1 VRVIGVTLHVL
12 TLASATEWADI
23 GFGTEDRLGTEDRPT
38 YSLTDAYVFGV
49 LLLSV
54 WIYSVPSVCLAS
66 LSTYFSASIVI
77 VLMNIVLLQGLFGKI
92 LSPERSLLLFM
103 CNVAQVTVMF
113 ATWYRLGGYSGTEA
127 LLKSILTLATID
139 YAEKMPRVA
148 MVQIATDFLLLAI
161 FLSYLVGQFRPKNG
175 AK

>member
-1 VRVIGVTLHVL
+1 
-12 TLASATEWADI
+12 
-23 GFGTEDRLGTEDRPT
+23 
-38 YSLTDAYVFGV
+38 
-49 LLLSV
+49 
-54 WIYSVPSVCLAS
+54 
-66 LSTYFSASIVI
+66 
-77 VLMNIVLLQGLFGKI
+77 MNIVLLQGLFGKI

-127 LLKSILTLATID
+127 LLKSILTFATID

-161 FLSYLVGQFRPKNG
+161 FLSYLVGQFGLKNG